1 MKKIKDIQIEI
12 IQEFDLFDD
21 WLQKYEYII
30 DLGKELNKL
39 SSQHKNED
47 NLIKG
52 CQSKVWLH
60 AESRGGYVHYFAD
73 SDAIMTKGII
83 SLLIRVL
90 SNQPANE
97 IIDAKLDFI
106 DKIGLKEQL
115 SATRANGLLSMV
127 KQMKIYALAYKN

>member
-1 MKKIKDIQIEI
+1 MKKIKDIQNEI
-12 IQEFDLFDD
+12 LEEFSLFDD

-30 DLGKELNKL
+30 DLGKELEKL

-60 AESRGGYVHYFAD
+60 AESRDGYVYYFAD

-90 SNQPANE
+90 SNQPAKE

>member
-60 AESRGGYVHYFAD
+60 AESRGGHVHYFAD

>member
-52 CQSKVWLH
+52 CQSKV
-60 AESRGGYVHYFAD
+60 
-73 SDAIMTKGII
+73 
-83 SLLIRVL
+83 
-90 SNQPANE
+90 
-97 IIDAKLDFI
+97 
-106 DKIGLKEQL
+106 
-115 SATRANGLLSMV
+115 
-127 KQMKIYALAYKN
+127 

>member
-12 IQEFDLFDD
+12 IEEFDLFDD

-97 IIDAKLDFI
+97 IIEAKLDFI

>member
-12 IQEFDLFDD
+12 IEEFNLFDD

-60 AESRGGYVHYFAD
+60 AESRGGHVHYFAD